1 MAAWLLC
8 QYGTKALSTLMRF
21 RFHKW
26 FRCARP
32 FVHTNTPSVFIE
44 SASICWKRSW
54 KWIKTKMRIHAYRIS
69 VDGRKPIKIKTM
81 TENITGVCVCS
92 MRIEFNYRHNVQFYR
107 FIWKRIETVVWT
119 RINWC
124 DLKNVYLWKRIVLW
138 TGPTTVLL
146 TKNRQKEKNDWLCF
160 GSYFQQMKP
169 ITVSQCF
176 FFLSNDKPLLF

>member
-8 QYGTKALSTLMRF
+8 PYGTKALPTLMRF

-54 KWIKTKMRIHAYRIS
+54 KWIKTKTRIHAYRIS
-69 VDGRKPIKIKTM
+69 VDAHRVQLTSQCAILSFYSKTHRNGSVDVNQLM
-81 TENITGVCVCS
+81 RFLWQRFKKTYTSENELYCGQGQ
-92 MRIEFNYRHNVQFYR
+92 E
-107 FIWKRIETVVWT
+107 
-119 RINWC
+119 
-124 DLKNVYLWKRIVLW
+124 
-138 TGPTTVLL
+138 L

-160 GSYFQQMKP
+160 GSYFQQMNP

-176 FFLSNDKPLLF
+176 FFLLNDKPLLF

>member
-8 QYGTKALSTLMRF
+8 PYGTKALSTLMRF

-69 VDGRKPIKIKTM
+69 VDGRKPIKIKTT
-81 TENITGVCVCS
+81 TENITGACVCS
-92 MRIEFNYRHNVQFYR
+92 TRIEFNLRHNVQFYR
-107 FIWKRIETVVWT
+107 FTRKRIETVVWT
-119 RINWC
+119 WINRSFAWWRHFTTTTRI
-124 DLKNVYLWKRIVLW
+124 LRVF
-138 TGPTTVLL
+138 PF
-146 TKNRQKEKNDWLCF
+146 LC
-160 GSYFQQMKP
+160 K
-169 ITVSQCF
+169 
-176 FFLSNDKPLLF
+176 LSPLLFKPRWDYQI